1 MSMPAPQGDGCPI
14 NKEYVGVPPPPNV
27 HLPTSSELLDLC
39 PPNTPRGHTTLP
51 SDSPIFWVKYG
62 YAVYWNEVVAQ
73 SRAYHELR
81 ALGSSVRAP
90 AVFYAFQDKS
100 ATYIVMEYIPGRT
113 ARKCIEEAKTEAE
126 KEHVMDQVGL
136 SLSELHRIPIA
147 SGSRP
152 AAIDGGLIQ
161 HELFDEQEA
170 PRHYENVEQLEIHF
184 NEFLKHARTT
194 ERIANLSLEPMV
206 FCQSDYWPDNFMI
219 DDAGSPVV
227 IDFSDVS
234 ILPSSFASCAA
245 KWNGIGFQNLG
256 FDIFERVWFPTTD
269 GVDNTQALLV
279 ARGRM
284 PLRWAVFVQLGK
296 MLPGGDT
303 ETQLRLESS
312 AEGLFNTCS
321 TVGEK

>member
-1 MSMPAPQGDGCPI
+1 MSMPAPQGDDCPI
-14 NKEYVGVPPPPNV
+14 NKEFVGIPPPPDV

-39 PPNTPRGHTTLP
+39 PVNTGRGNTTLP

-62 YAVYWNEVVAQ
+62 YAVIWNEVVAQ
-73 SRAYHELR
+73 NRAYHELR

-90 AVFYAFQDKS
+90 AVFYAFRYKS
-100 ATYIVMEYIPGRT
+100 TVYIVMEYIPGRT

-126 KEHVMDQVGL
+126 KEHVMNQVGL

-152 AAIDGGLIQ
+152 AAINGGRIR

-170 PRHYENVEQLEIHF
+170 PRHYENVEQLENHL
-184 NEFLKHARTT
+184 NEFLKLARST
-194 ERIANLSLEPMV
+194 ERIVGLSLEPMV

-219 DDAGSPVV
+219 DDAGNPVV

-245 KWNGIGFQNLG
+245 KRSGLGFQNIG
-256 FDIFERVWFPTTD
+256 FNIFERVWFPTTD

-279 ARGRM
+279 ACGRM
-284 PLRWAVFVQLGK
+284 PLRWAMLANLGK
-296 MLPGGDT
+296 MLPGGDMQ
-303 ETQLRLESS
+303 TQWRIERSVR
-312 AEGLFNTCS
+312 GPD
-321 TVGEK
+321 